1 MTFDD
6 LGLPS
11 DVLLW
16 KAGILTAA
24 SFVIGVLGGF
34 VGLALGTMRL
44 PTLLL
49 IGVPAPVAAGTN
61 IIVSGA
67 SSVVG
72 AISHYRG
79 GRVNLRLVISMGF
92 PSFIGAFIG
101 GFYAHLA
108 PEDLLIF
115 VVGVL
120 VLWQGVELV
129 NRARREVAPG
139 ASGSAFADAIAAS
152 SGPAKT
158 SRTAIAST
166 IGLVIGLIGG
176 AVGLILGSLR
186 IPALIRIL
194 GVDPRIASGTNMFI
208 GALMGATGWI
218 AHVARGNVDYPLMFL
233 LASSAMI
240 GVAIGSRYTGR
251 VSLQGLIM
259 TMGVVMV
266 AIGALLIGRGAF

>member
-1 MTFDD
+1 MTFDY

-24 SFVIGVLGGF
+24 SFAIGVLGGF

-79 GRVNLRLVISMGF
+79 GRVNLRLVITMGL
-92 PSFIGAFIG
+92 PSFVGAFIG
-101 GFYAHLA
+101 GFYAYLA

-115 VVGVL
+115 AVGVL
-120 VLWQGVELV
+120 VLWQGIELV
-129 NRARREVAPG
+129 NRAGREVVPG
-139 ASGSAFADAIAAS
+139 ATGSTFADAVAAS

-158 SRTAIAST
+158 SRTTVAST
-166 IGLVIGLIGG
+166 IGLVIGLVGG

-194 GVDPRIASGTNMFI
+194 GVDPRIASGT
-208 GALMGATGWI
+208 LMGATGWI

-233 LASSAMI
+233 LATSAMI
-240 GVAIGSRYTGR
+240 GAAIGSRYTGR

-259 TMGVVMV
+259 TMGVVMIG
-266 AIGALLIGRGAF
+266 IGALLIGRGAF

>member
-1 MTFDD
+1 MTFDY

-24 SFVIGVLGGF
+24 SFAIGVLGGF

-79 GRVNLRLVISMGF
+79 GRVNLRLVVTMGL
-92 PSFIGAFIG
+92 PSFVGAFIG

-115 VVGVL
+115 AVGVL

-129 NRARREVAPG
+129 NRAGREVASG
-139 ASGSAFADAIAAS
+139 ASGSAFADTVAAS

-158 SRTAIAST
+158 SRTTVAST
-166 IGLVIGLIGG
+166 IGLVIGLVGG

-194 GVDPRIASGTNMFI
+194 EVDPRIASGTNMFI
-208 GALMGATGWI
+208 GTLMGATGWI

-233 LASSAMI
+233 LTTSAMI
-240 GVAIGSRYTGR
+240 GVVIGSRYTGR

-259 TMGVVMV
+259 TMGVVMIG
-266 AIGALLIGRGAF
+266 IGALLIGRGAF